1 MSELDFNFIVNELSG
16 HGQGPI
22 SHTDVKQYLRH
33 THPML
38 GLDQVADHDF
48 SKGWV
53 HSLRAISCSIPA
65 FQGHFPDAAIYPG
78 TNLAQDTIQVAI
90 MLFLGMTRPLNPVGP
105 KEEVSAVAQLSLDM
119 GHPVPPGTLLDVAL
133 WATGKVTDNAM
144 PFEFEVRV
152 RDFPYYDTP
161 NKYGMTFGPALKGSG
176 KMIRVKK
183 KIYQGIGF

>member
-1 MSELDFNFIVNELSG
+1 MSDYSFEYIVKELSG
-16 HGQGPI
+16 HGKGPI
-22 SHTDVKQYLRH
+22 SHTGVKQYLRH

-48 SKGWV
+48 EKGWV

-65 FQGHFPDAAIYPG
+65 FEGHFPDAAIYPG

-90 MLFLGMTRPLNPVGP
+90 MLFLGMTRPLIPDGSN
-105 KEEVSAVAQLSLDM
+105 EEVSAVADLSLTM

-133 WATGKVTDNAM
+133 WATGKTTDSQM

-152 RDFPYYDTP
+152 RDFPYYDQG
-161 NKYGMTFGPALKGSG
+161 NKFGVTFGPALKGSG

-183 KIYQGIGF
+183 KIYHGIGF